1 MSATTTQFNHV
12 SYLWDEAKAAELAG
26 DEVALFIYRSNLLGA
41 DLRLTNYGGGNTSV
55 KITDKDP
62 LTGKKVEVMWIKGS
76 GGDIGTLKK
85 SGCAA
90 LYVERLRNL
99 ENVYRGVEF
108 EDEMVELFNHCI
120 FDLASKAPSIDTP
133 LHGFLPFAHIDHL
146 HPDAAIAIAA
156 AKNYGARAVGIEYNK
171 DMAALASR
179 NAQRAGVS
187 DKVKIIH
194 GDIFVEDFSKATVL
208 TMYLLPDLNLKLRPT
223 ILKMAPGTRVATN
236 SFNMGDWEPDQVIGN
251 GYAQGYFWV
260 VPGNAAG
267 KWTIKGINGGQGDVL
282 ELTQQYQKVGGT
294 LTIKGKAQPILG
306 GKLTGNRLKF
316 SFVDEGGQ
324 SRHFDVELK
333 GNTMQGNVLEMSPLY
348 EVSGTRS

>member
-1 MSATTTQFNHV
+1 VLSTTALLLGLAAAQ
-12 SYLWDEAKAAELAG
+12 SYAQVAYGTTLGDDKYQPSVGQSGKDVIWVPTNDAVADAMLKAANVGPNDLVFDLGAG
-26 DEVALFIYRSNLLGA
+26 D
-41 DLRLTNYGGGNTSV
+41 
-55 KITDKDP
+55 
-62 LTGKKVEVMWIKGS
+62 GK
-76 GGDIGTLKK
+76 
-85 SGCAA
+85 
-90 LYVERLRNL
+90 
-99 ENVYRGVEF
+99 
-108 EDEMVELFNHCI
+108 
-120 FDLASKAPSIDTP
+120 
-133 LHGFLPFAHIDHL
+133 
-146 HPDAAIAIAA
+146 IAIAA

-171 DMAALASR
+171 DMAALAAR